1 MYAVVRYNDYRKE
14 EHFEIIATTT
24 DVEYAKKIA
33 FNKIK
38 ERLNKIKERPPEPKN
53 DDEFYKISDHI
64 ETEYFQ
70 PINEEIISYRII
82 KVKKYKNKLLKLYHY
97 TTKYAVVEFAVE
109 NTENLNEID
118 SSLICDNYII
128 DEDQADEDYEDAE
141 EEARHKAEEDARLK
155 AE

>member
-24 DVEYAKKIA
+24 DVECAKKIA

-38 ERLNKIKERPPEPKN
+38 EDIPECKD
-53 DDEFYKISDHI
+53 DDELYKIATDI

-82 KVKKYKNKLLKLYHY
+82 KVKKYKNKFKKLYHY
-97 TTKYAVVEFAVE
+97 TTKYAVIEFAVE
-109 NTENLNEID
+109 NNENLKEID
-118 SSLICDNYII
+118 TSLICDNYII
-128 DEDQADEDYEDAE
+128 DDVQADEDF
-141 EEARHKAEEDARLK
+141 
-155 AE
+155 

>member
-14 EHFEIIATTT
+14 EYFEIIATTT
-24 DVEYAKKIA
+24 DIEYAKKIA

-38 ERLNKIKERPPEPKN
+38 EGMPECKQ
-53 DDEFYKISDHI
+53 DDELYKIATDI

-82 KVKKYKNKLLKLYHY
+82 KVKKYKNKLKKLYHY

-109 NTENLNEID
+109 NTKNLNEID

-128 DEDQADEDYEDAE
+128 DDVQADEDY
-141 EEARHKAEEDARLK
+141 
-155 AE
+155 

>member
-14 EHFEIIATTT
+14 EYFEIIATTT

-38 ERLNKIKERPPEPKN
+38 EGMPECKQ
-53 DDEFYKISDHI
+53 DDELYKIATDI

-82 KVKKYKNKLLKLYHY
+82 KVKKYKNKLKKLYHY

-128 DEDQADEDYEDAE
+128 DDVQADEDY
-141 EEARHKAEEDARLK
+141 
-155 AE
+155 

>member
-14 EHFEIIATTT
+14 EYFEIISTTT

-38 ERLNKIKERPPEPKN
+38 EGMPVCKQ
-53 DDEFYKISDHI
+53 DDELYKIATDI

-82 KVKKYKNKLLKLYHY
+82 KVKKYKNKLKKLYHY
-97 TTKYAVVEFAVE
+97 TTKYAVVEFTLE

-128 DEDQADEDYEDAE
+128 DDVQADEDY
-141 EEARHKAEEDARLK
+141 
-155 AE
+155 

>member
-14 EHFEIIATTT
+14 EDFKIIATTT

-38 ERLNKIKERPPEPKN
+38 EGMPECKD
-53 DDEFYKISDHI
+53 DDELYKIATDI

-70 PINEEIISYRII
+70 PINKEIISYRII
-82 KVKKYKNKLLKLYHY
+82 KVKKYKHKLKKIYHY

-128 DEDQADEDYEDAE
+128 DDVQADEDY
-141 EEARHKAEEDARLK
+141 
-155 AE
+155 

>member
-38 ERLNKIKERPPEPKN
+38 ERLNKIKERPPEPTN
-53 DDEFYKISDHI
+53 DDELYKISDHI

-109 NTENLNEID
+109 NYENLEEID
-118 SSLICDNYII
+118 SSLICNYII
-128 DEDQADEDYEDAE
+128 DEDQADEDYEYAE
-141 EEARHKAEEDARLK
+141 EEARLKAEEDARLK

>member
-38 ERLNKIKERPPEPKN
+38 ENMPESKQ
-53 DDEFYKISDHI
+53 DDELYKIATYI

-82 KVKKYKNKLLKLYHY
+82 KVKKYKTKLLKLYHY

-109 NTENLNEID
+109 NSENLEEID
-118 SSLICDNYII
+118 TSLICDNYII
-128 DEDQADEDYEDAE
+128 DEDQADDY
-141 EEARHKAEEDARLK
+141 
-155 AE
+155 

>member
-14 EHFEIIATTT
+14 EYFEIIATTT

-38 ERLNKIKERPPEPKN
+38 EGIPECKQ
-53 DDEFYKISDHI
+53 DDELYKIATDI

-82 KVKKYKNKLLKLYHY
+82 KVKKYKNKLKKLYHY
-97 TTKYAVVEFAVE
+97 TTKYAVVEFEVE

-118 SSLICDNYII
+118 SSLICDNYI
-128 DEDQADEDYEDAE
+128 
-141 EEARHKAEEDARLK
+141 
-155 AE
+155 